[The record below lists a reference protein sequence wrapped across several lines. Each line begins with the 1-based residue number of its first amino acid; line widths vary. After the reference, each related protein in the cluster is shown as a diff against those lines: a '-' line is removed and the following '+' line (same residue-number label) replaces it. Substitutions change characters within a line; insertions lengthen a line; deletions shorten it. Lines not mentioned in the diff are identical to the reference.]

1 MPATTTTINLTNSNN
16 LDDDESTT
24 GKVIFHNSEAVSID
38 LTLPQKGGS
47 SCFAPAANGSITLA
61 AGASTGSYQISSNAN
76 GNYDY
81 SWKDTGSAELDAR
94 SGRIVIN

>member
-1 MPATTTTINLTNSNN
+1 MTAKTTTINLTNSDN
-16 LDDDESTT
+16 LDDTESTS
-24 GKVIFHNSEAVSID
+24 GKIIFHNSEAVSID

-47 SCFAPAANGSITLA
+47 SCFSPPATGTITLA
-61 AGASTGSYQISSNAN
+61 AGGNSGTYQINSNAN